1 MFVCSEFY
9 QKTFDAVYDTT
20 LTAFS
25 ILQTLCCPESLPSFR
40 SFQNFYKQ
48 LFTVLGKQRLL
59 CGPICSLWLG
69 TPKNCL
75 RSVQC
80 HMIIFLLSITRN
92 YLCIIKFCGKK
103 NLRICI
109 CQWIL
114 NANIESKNDF
124 QNSVFS
130 CFYGNTKSNQCD
142 YGDISAMYR
151 EWGVG
156 DCCLVSHHPT
166 EFRAANH

>member
-1 MFVCSEFY
+1 M
-9 QKTFDAVYDTT
+9 FDAVYDTT

-92 YLCIIKFCGKK
+92 YLCIIKFCEKK
-103 NLRICI
+103 IYVYVFVNKYWMQILRVKMISRTVYFHVFTETLNQINMIMVIFQQCIVSEELETAASYLIILQNLERPI
-109 CQWIL
+109 
-114 NANIESKNDF
+114 
-124 QNSVFS
+124 
-130 CFYGNTKSNQCD
+130 
-142 YGDISAMYR
+142 ISR
-151 EWGVG
+151 Q
-156 DCCLVSHHPT
+156 VS
-166 EFRAANH
+166 